1 MSQAAAIQVERL
13 KQQMNPWACLEEIRR
28 FAREGWDSI
37 PEEWQRTYFRW
48 WGVYTQGDGQGVVGG
63 KGGEG
68 NRAPFFMVRIRVP
81 NGLLTAAQ
89 ARVVADLSERYARG
103 TADITVRHNIQLHWI
118 RIEDLPAVLEALHR
132 CGLTTIAAC
141 GDDARNITGCPLA
154 GLDDDEI
161 CDASP
166 LVLEATRLLA
176 GNPEFYNLPRKYKVC
191 ITGCRVWCSYPE
203 INDVA
208 LTAIRRGDEVG
219 FSLRIGGGLSTTPY
233 FAQRVNAFVRWD
245 QALPVVRAATEIF
258 REAMPLRE
266 NRKRARLKFL
276 FLQEQWTTDRFHE
289 ELERRLGFRLD
300 PAVQEDPPE
309 AVYRDHVGVHP
320 QKQEGLY
327 YVGASVLSGRI
338 SPRQLIV
345 AARLAEEYGNG
356 ELRTTTTQNLVLVN
370 VPQARAVMVARE
382 LDAAG
387 LSTSA
392 GSLARGILACT
403 GSEFCKLAVTET
415 KDFALWL
422 VDNLE
427 ERLPG
432 FNEHIKLNITGCP
445 NSCAQHW
452 IADLGLEGSKIKL
465 DGRLADAY
473 SFWVGGS
480 VGKHQS
486 FATAVGYRCLAEE
499 TPAAIE
505 RLLRVF
511 LHRRHGGERLREF
524 FRRHTREEIR
534 SFLDSKAEPDRLL
547 A

>member
-1 MSQAAAIQVERL
+1 
-13 KQQMNPWACLEEIRR
+13 
-28 FAREGWDSI
+28 
-37 PEEWQRTYFRW
+37 
-48 WGVYTQGDGQGVVGG
+48 
-63 KGGEG
+63 
-68 NRAPFFMVRIRVP
+68 
-81 NGLLTAAQ
+81 
-89 ARVVADLSERYARG
+89 
-103 TADITVRHNIQLHWI
+103 
-118 RIEDLPAVLEALHR
+118 VLEALHR

-511 LHRRHGGERLREF
+511 LHRRHGGERLAAP
-524 FRRHTREEIR
+524 RHIR
-534 SFLDSKAEPDRLL
+534 M
-547 A
+547 